1 VRSSV
6 KSDELGD
13 KMKSKEYRRSLL
25 TIAVLAM
32 ALLCPGQAITTKDL
46 QLAGDAQSAELVKI
60 MQIQVPMT
68 IWTTNNAWT

>member
-1 VRSSV
+1 
-6 KSDELGD
+6 
-13 KMKSKEYRRSLL
+13 L